1 MNRYFARTSFIIGA
15 ILLTTSIFAQR
26 GNGKK
31 IQVMNFNLWL
41 GGDGCGLSKDNSIR
55 FQLEASLWRRMDS
68 EIAFVKYIL
77 IR

>member
-1 MNRYFARTSFIIGA
+1 
-15 ILLTTSIFAQR
+15 
-26 GNGKK
+26 
-31 IQVMNFNLWL
+31 MNFNLWL